1 MKKTI
6 VIVGDIDKAE
16 SLINKLHQICNI
28 VFVDMNTDAMR
39 SNNFEFP
46 IIHHINTNKTI
57 NEIQSL
63 SRDVAHIIPG
73 AEIGVELCDALNQSF
88 GITWNDPSKASAR
101 RDKFEMQEALSNS
114 GINHINGFIS
124 SDLRKTLVKINN
136 ELSYPIVIKPLKSAA
151 SDNVYVCQNESVLI
165 DKFNVIV
172 GSKDIFNN
180 YNSSVL
186 VQEFINGTEYV
197 VDTMSID
204 NEGVIC
210 AVWKYTKIISTEGN
224 ILYRSMELENT
235 DSPAAAI
242 LIPYAHTVLSAVG
255 IKNGPSHQE
264 IMLTDGRPVLI
275 EVGARVH
282 GGAGGYIGAEA
293 TTHSQTDLLVD
304 ILTGKSLFNGYVKN
318 NNIYSTNDKLV
329 KEVFLIS
336 KKSGVVNT
344 SFINEKLSTLHS
356 FFSLKKTISA
366 NDVIEKTIN
375 LRTSPT
381 SILLVGSKET
391 VLLDEEEIYRM
402 EENEGLYSFQ

>member
-6 VIVGDIDKAE
+6 VIVGDIHKAE
-16 SLINKLHQICNI
+16 SLINKLHLICNI
-28 VFVDMNTDAMR
+28 IFVDMNTDAME
-39 SNNFEFP
+39 SNNFEFS
-46 IIHHINTNKTI
+46 IIHHTNTNKTI
-57 NEIQSL
+57 DEIQKL
-63 SRDVAHIIPG
+63 SNDIAYIIPG

-88 GITWNDPSKASAR
+88 GLTWNDPSKAEAR
-101 RDKFEMQEALSNS
+101 RDKFKMQEALNNF
-114 GINHINGFIS
+114 GINHIKGFIS
-124 SDLRKTLVKINN
+124 SDLRETLIMVNN
-136 ELSYPIVIKPLKSAA
+136 EFAYPIVIKPLKSAA
-151 SDNVYVCQNESVLI
+151 SDNVYVCQNESILI
-165 DKFNVIV
+165 EKFNIIV

-180 YNSSVL
+180 YNSNVL

-204 NEGVIC
+204 NKSVIC

-235 DSPAAAI
+235 DSPAATI
-242 LIPYAHTVLSAVG
+242 LMPYAHAVLSAVG
-255 IKNGPSHQE
+255 IENGPSHQE

-304 ILTGKSLFNGYVKN
+304 ILTEKYLFNEYIKNGNRFLTNGKS
-318 NNIYSTNDKLV
+318 V

-336 KKSGVVNT
+336 KKSGIVNT
-344 SFINEKLSTLHS
+344 SFINEKLLNLHS

-366 NDVIEKTIN
+366 NEAIEKTIN

-381 SILLVGSKET
+381 SILLVDSKET
-391 VLLDEEEIYRM
+391 VLLDEEKIYRM
-402 EENEGLYSFQ
+402 EENEELYSFQ